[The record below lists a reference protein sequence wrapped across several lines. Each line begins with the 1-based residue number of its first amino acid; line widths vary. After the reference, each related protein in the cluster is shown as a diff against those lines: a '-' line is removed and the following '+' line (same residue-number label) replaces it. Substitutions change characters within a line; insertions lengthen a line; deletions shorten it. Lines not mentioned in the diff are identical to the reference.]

1 MVEIDLYLLVIL
13 INNIAIT
20 LKLCYYLFI
29 KYEGG
34 PIMKSKIIHNYK
46 VLNNSQ
52 IVGKS
57 NNYFLISMSQT
68 EICPRG
74 GGFLNLVSKRLI
86 RLN

>member
-1 MVEIDLYLLVIL
+1 MVKIDLFLLVIL
-13 INNIAIT
+13 INNIVIT

-34 PIMKSKIIHNYK
+34 PIMKSKIIRNYK

-52 IVGKS
+52 ILDKS
-57 NNYFLISMSQT
+57 NNYFLISSQT

-74 GGFLNLVSKRLI
+74 GGLLKPCK
-86 RLN
+86 